1 MHNVMTL
8 GVNNVMTLSV
18 HTVMTLSVQKVV
30 THNTNYA
37 DTPYQLHQNGTG
49 SDSAMT
55 ASCGTSL
62 DLLTVFRE
70 KVSLRRHAVEFKF
83 NV

>member
-1 MHNVMTL
+1 MPPKSNLPQSSTNYTENYTENQYQL
-8 GVNNVMTLSV
+8 RRPT
-18 HTVMTLSVQKVV
+18 TQ
-30 THNTNYA
+30 TNYA

>member
-1 MHNVMTL
+1 MPPKSNLPQSSTNYTENTENQYQL
-8 GVNNVMTLSV
+8 R
-18 HTVMTLSVQKVV
+18 
-30 THNTNYA
+30 TNYA

-55 ASCGTSL
+55 ASCGTSQ